1 MCLDLPGMQGHFNE
15 RKCYLP
21 VLERGIK
28 GSYNFKTCTNKVIK
42 VTYKKKKSHQYQGLY
57 KDYAN
62 MSKLYYFPLL
72 PTFLWDNN

>member
-28 GSYNFKTCTNKVIK
+28 GS
-42 VTYKKKKSHQYQGLY
+42 SRLGLLIL
-57 KDYAN
+57 
-62 MSKLYYFPLL
+62 KLAQIRS
-72 PTFLWDNN
+72 